1 MIRAG
6 LIFTGFLIIALLV
19 AVSFALAGEAGQAS
33 VEWLGWRI
41 NMTGAAAL
49 CAVLTL
55 TFVAVSIWRLLL
67 WIIETPARNARARA
81 EVRRRQGAE
90 ALAKGFLAA
99 AAGDGSEARRLAQR
113 AAELDQD
120 NPALVRVLAAQAAE
134 AAGDATAARA
144 AYNAMLGFPEMR
156 LAGHKGLMQLALAQ
170 GDQHAAIGQ
179 AEAAYS
185 LTHTARWAWRALLEH
200 RLELGDWAAALD
212 LVQTALARKI
222 VSPISA
228 DRARAALLAAS
239 AAAAEEAPKRRGE
252 ALDFASQSAKL
263 APGFAPGVMTA
274 VRLLIADHKSGRA
287 GSLIE
292 QAWKAAPHPA
302 LWLAWR
308 DLRNT
313 ETPPER
319 ARRIEALVA
328 LNPSHR
334 ESRFLT
340 VEQALLLREPA
351 AARAAA
357 RPLID
362 ERPSARVCGLMARV
376 AFADGAPDEAR
387 VWMTRG
393 VAAPQEPA
401 WTDLNPQGRAFAY
414 SAADWA
420 RLVAAYAETG
430 ELIHPRFERR
440 ERTLTE
446 LPALPPSYEDAAPFA
461 DDGSA
466 LAYPEGDFGPYD
478 APTDFGADFG
488 AGEPTPPSKPPPP
501 RRPRRPRLAS
511 PPRPAK

>member
-55 TFVAVSIWRLLL
+55 TFVAVSVWRLLL
-67 WIIETPARNARARA
+67 WIIETPSRDARARA
-81 EVRRRQGAE
+81 DIRRKQGAE

-134 AAGDATAARA
+134 SAGDVPAARA

-156 LAGHKGLMQLALAQ
+156 LAGHKGLMQVAQTQ
-170 GDQHAAIGQ
+170 GDHHAAIGQ
-179 AEAAYS
+179 AEAAYG

-200 RLELGDWAAALD
+200 RLEIGDWAAALD

-239 AAAAEEAPKRRGE
+239 AAAAEEAPKRRTE
-252 ALDFASQSAKL
+252 ALDFASQSARL
-263 APGFAPGVMTA
+263 APGFAPGVMIA
-274 VRLLIADHKSGRA
+274 VRLLIADHKSARA
-287 GSLIE
+287 GALIE
-292 QAWKAAPHPA
+292 QAWKTAPHPA

-319 ARRIEALVA
+319 ARRIEALIA
-328 LNPSHR
+328 LNPNHR

-362 ERPSARVCGLMARV
+362 ETPSARVCGLMARV
-376 AFADGAPDEAR
+376 AFADAAPDEAR
-387 VWMTRG
+387 AWMSRG
-393 VAAPQEPA
+393 AAAPQEPA
-401 WTDLNPQGRAFAY
+401 WTDLDPQGRAFAY

-446 LPALPPSYEDAAPFA
+446 LPELPPSYEDAGAFA
-461 DDGSA
+461 ADGAS
-466 LAYPEGDFGPYD
+466 LAYPEGAFDPYGD
-478 APTDFGADFG
+478 PYGGGADFG
-488 AGEPTPPSKPPPP
+488 QDEPPTPPKPPPP
-501 RRPRRPRLAS
+501 RRSRRPRLAS